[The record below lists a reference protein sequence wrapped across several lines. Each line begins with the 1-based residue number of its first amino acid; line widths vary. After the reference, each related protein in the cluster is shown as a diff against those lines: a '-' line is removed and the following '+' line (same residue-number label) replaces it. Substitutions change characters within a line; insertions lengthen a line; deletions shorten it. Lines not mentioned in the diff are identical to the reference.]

1 MKIRR
6 RAFLAACALPLLGH
20 AAPARFERPDPASD
34 EGGLWAYMDRE
45 EERVRRSAFLIRDPA
60 LNAYVRDIAC
70 RLAGEHCGDLR
81 VYLVRTPHFNAWM
94 APNGMMQI
102 WSGLLLRMANE
113 AQLAAMIAHEIAHYL
128 ERHGVERLR
137 DARSRSALGQLVSL
151 ALSPVALVGGA
162 LGSVVLGSAAHLGIA
177 TGGLAYRRDHEREA
191 DRIGVELMAQ
201 AGYAPMEAA
210 RVWTQLREEREAGG
224 TREPGLLFASH
235 PPAEERE
242 RSLTEFSSG
251 KDEGRIGAEAYR
263 AALAPHRTLFL
274 QDEVQRRRFGE
285 TMALLER
292 LLKSAPTDG
301 ELWFFRGEA
310 CRLRGEP
317 GDAEGALQAYRAA
330 RDLPGAPPEV
340 HRSMGLVLQRVGRTK
355 EASSA
360 FLRYLDLRPAGVDAE
375 LLRTYVGVL

>member
-1 MKIRR
+1 MKLRR

-20 AAPARFERPDPASD
+20 AAPARFERPDPVSD

-45 EERVRRSAFLIRDPA
+45 EERLRRSAFLIRDPA

-310 CRLRGEP
+310 CRLRAEP

-375 LLRTYVGVL
+375 LLRTYL

>member
-1 MKIRR
+1 MKIQR
-6 RAFLAACALPLLGH
+6 RAFLVSCALPLLGH
-20 AAPARFERPDPASD
+20 AAPARFARPDPASD

-70 RLAGEHCGDLR
+70 RLAGEHCADLR

-113 AQLAAMIAHEIAHYL
+113 AQLAAMIAHEVGHYL

-137 DARSRSALGQLVSL
+137 DAKSRSALGQLVSI

-162 LGSVVLGSAAHLGIA
+162 LSSVALGSAAHFGIA

-191 DRIGVELMAQ
+191 DRIGVDLMAQ

-242 RSLTEFSSG
+242 QSLTEFSSG
-251 KDEGRIGAEAYR
+251 KKEGKVGADSYR
-263 AALAPHRTLFL
+263 AALAPHRSLFL
-274 QDEVQRRRFGE
+274 HDEVQRRRFGE
-285 TMALLER
+285 TNALLER
-292 LLKSAPTDG
+292 LLKSAPADG
-301 ELWFFRGEA
+301 ELWFFRGET
-310 CRLRGEP
+310 CRLRGER
-317 GDAEGALQAYRAA
+317 GDAEGALEAYRTA

-340 HRSMGLVLQRVGRTK
+340 HRSMGLVLQRLGRTK

-360 FLRYLDLRPAGVDAE
+360 FLRYLDLKPGGADAE
-375 LLRTYVGVL
+375 LLRTYL

>member
-6 RAFLAACALPLLGH
+6 RAFLACCALPLLGH
-20 AAPARFERPDPASD
+20 AAPARFDRPDPASD

-45 EERVRRSAFLIRDPA
+45 EERVRRSTFLIRDPA

-70 RLAGEHCGDLR
+70 RLAGVHCGDLR

-137 DARSRSALGQLVSL
+137 DARSRSTLGQLVSI
-151 ALSPVALVGGA
+151 ALSPVALVGSA
-162 LGSVVLGSAAHLGIA
+162 LGSVVLGSAAHFGIA
-177 TGGLAYRRDHEREA
+177 TGGLAYRRDHERAA

-242 RSLTEFSSG
+242 RSLAEFSSG
-251 KDEGRIGAEAYR
+251 QEGGKVGAEPYR

-292 LLKSAPTDG
+292 LLKSAPADG
-301 ELWFFRGEA
+301 ELWFFRGET

-340 HRSMGLVLQRVGRTK
+340 HRSMGLVLQRLGRTK

-360 FLRYLDLRPAGVDAE
+360 FLRYLDLRPAGADAE
-375 LLRTYVGVL
+375 LVRTYL

>member
-1 MKIRR
+1 MKMRR
-6 RAFLAACALPLLGH
+6 RAFLLACAVPLLGQ
-20 AAPARFERPDPASD
+20 AAPRIVRPDPASD

-60 LNAYVRDIAC
+60 LNAYVRGIAC
-70 RLAGEHCGDLR
+70 RLAGEHCADLR

-113 AQLAAMIAHEIAHYL
+113 AQLAAMIAHEIGHYV
-128 ERHGVERLR
+128 ERHGVDRLR
-137 DARSRSALGQLVSL
+137 DAKSRSALGQLVSL

-162 LGSVVLGSAAHLGIA
+162 LTSVALGSAAHFGIA
-177 TGGLAYRRDHEREA
+177 TSGLAYRRDHERDA

-210 RVWTQLREEREAGG
+210 RVWSQLREERQAGG
-224 TREPGLLFASH
+224 TSEPGLLFASH

-242 RSLTEFSSG
+242 QALAEMSMQLGNDKGVTGE
-251 KDEGRIGAEAYR
+251 EAYR
-263 AALAPHRTLFL
+263 AALKPHRALFL
-274 QDEVQRRRFGE
+274 HDEVQRRRFGE
-285 TMALLER
+285 TIALLER
-292 LLKSAPTDG
+292 LLKSAPSDG
-301 ELWFFRGEA
+301 ELWFFRGET

-317 GDAEGALQAYRAA
+317 GDIEGALQAYRTA
-330 RDLPGAPPEV
+330 RDLPGAPPEL
-340 HRSMGLVLQRVGRTK
+340 HRSMGLVLQRLGRTK

-360 FLRYLDLRPAGVDAE
+360 FLRYLDLKPAGADTE
-375 LLRTYVGVL
+375 LVRTYL